1 MGFLNRLST
10 VRPPRRVRALS
21 GDPFDDRFYP
31 GSWHSRLSAAG
42 IEVTPDLALTL
53 SAYYCGVTTIG
64 YDLATLPCQVFK
76 HRSDGGKDRITAQ
89 RFTPIPGGI
98 FDLAYMLRWQ
108 PNQVQTATE
117 FFLGMVAQFLLR
129 GKAFAEIVPGPRGF
143 LEQLLPRHPDRILE
157 ERLPTGRIRYR
168 LTEANGQPRYLMQ
181 EEMFVVR
188 DLALN
193 GLNSPSRVQYGAQAI
208 GGALAAEQAA
218 GKFFK
223 SGMTASVVA
232 TYTGDMEDEDEADL
246 HKSITRY
253 AAGVENSFG
262 LLLIPDNV
270 SVKNLAVEP
279 EKAQMMLARE
289 WGAREVARQLRIPGH
304 KLGIA
309 GTQTYASQVASA
321 IDYVVSCLRP
331 IAVTFEQA
339 IQRDLI
345 LQQDRY
351 FTEFLL
357 EALLRGDPDAR
368 ASYYEKAIRN
378 RWMRPS
384 EVRLREN
391 LNPDE
396 DLDRLSEGDFRPGAS
411 PAPSAPTQGAS
422 AANKI
427 TDIERNDKG
436 QMVRLIESD
445 LPPIAPT
452 LKSTLAL
459 HDNAKRCLRRERAA
473 IEKLAK
479 KHANDPDAWKRGL
492 RWFYSDHANFV
503 AQTMRLPPAIA
514 AAYAAQH
521 GTMFAEHGAAILLGS
536 DERRYAAYERAE
548 ADELTALALDPR
560 MSSLAR
566 HNGDGGH
573 A

>member
-1 MGFLNRLST
+1 MGFLSRLST
-10 VRPPRRVRALS
+10 VAPQRRVRALS
-21 GDPFDDRFYP
+21 GDPFDDRYYP

-64 YDLATLPCQVFK
+64 YDLATLPCQVFV
-76 HRSDGGKDRITAQ
+76 HRQDGGKDRIQPKKNAVLN
-89 RFTPIPGGI
+89 IG
-98 FDLAYMLRWQ
+98 DLAYKLRWQ
-108 PNQVQTATE
+108 PNEVQTASE
-117 FFLGMVAQFLLR
+117 FFLNMVAQFLLR
-129 GKAFAEIVPGPRGF
+129 GVAFAEIVAGRGGF
-143 LEQLLPRHPDRILE
+143 VQQLLPRHPDRITQ
-157 ERLPTGRIRYR
+157 ERLPSGRVRYK
-168 LTEANGQPRYLMQ
+168 LIEANGQPRYLVQ

-208 GGALAAEQAA
+208 GGAVAAEQAA

-232 TYTGDMEDEDEADL
+232 TYTGDMEDEEEADL

-309 GTQTYASQVASA
+309 GTQTYASQVQSS
-321 IDYVVSCLRP
+321 IDYVISCLRP

-345 LQQDRY
+345 LYQDYY

-368 ASYYEKAIRN
+368 ASYYERAIRN

-391 LNPDE
+391 MNPDPE
-396 DLDRLSEGDFRPGAS
+396 LDELSKGDFRPGAS
-411 PAPSAPTQGAS
+411 QTPTAPPAGAT
-422 AANKI
+422 ANKI
-427 TDIERNDKG
+427 TDIERNEKG
-436 QMVRLIESD
+436 QMTRLIESD

-479 KHANDPDAWKRGL
+479 KHANDPDGWKRGL
-492 RWFYSDHANFV
+492 RSFYSDHANFV
-503 AQTMRLPPAIA
+503 AETMRLPPAIA

-521 GTMFAEHGAAILLGS
+521 GTLFAEHGAGLMVGHGM
-536 DERRYAAYERAE
+536 EREYAAYEQAE
-548 ADELTALALDPR
+548 ADQLTALALDPR

-566 HNGDGGH
+566 HNGDGGQH